1 LTGKFSFGS
10 EIEMT
15 KTKLLASTMLVAA
28 STMIAAG
35 SANALKLKVGGFGE
49 FWAGYADNDAA
60 GNVNS
65 NFDVKNDAEITFR
78 GEETL
83 DNGMKVGVLF
93 ELEAGVGA
101 PSGAVGAG
109 NTESGFDEAF
119 AWVKA
124 SWGQVNI
131 GNNDLATGYT
141 GGVSVVG
148 PVGIIK
154 SDASDWIPGNG
165 ELNNTD
171 GDVGLGDAG
180 NITYFTPRVAG
191 FQAIV
196 SYTPDSSDANTSAFD
211 NQETTGRHNG
221 LSGALKYGGKFGGA
235 KIGLSAGYTHAEESD
250 AAAGGNATAEAW
262 NAAGSVDFGKFKITA
277 AYAHENTADMNE
289 FWGAG
294 VIYKM
299 TNADTVSLGYGRGEE
314 TQKGVG
320 VGDNSEKVITLG
332 YERNLGKGVALG
344 ASLFKVSRSGGGL
357 TALQLNDG
365 MGFVTGL
372 KLKF

>member
-1 LTGKFSFGS
+1 
-10 EIEMT
+10 MT

-35 SANALKLKVGGFGE
+35 SANAVKLKVGGFGE

-65 NFDVKNDAEITFR
+65 NFDVKNDAEITFK

-93 ELEAGVGA
+93 ELEAG
-101 PSGAVGAG
+101 SGNDNARGP
-109 NTESGFDEAF
+109 GFDESF

-124 SWGQVNI
+124 SWGQLNI
-131 GNNDLATGYT
+131 GNNDVATGYT

-154 SDASDWIPGNG
+154 SDAGDWIPGNG

-171 GDVGLGDAG
+171 GDVGVGDAG

-196 SYTPDSSDANTSAFD
+196 SYTPDSSDAATSDFD
-211 NQETTGRHNG
+211 DQETAGTHNVI
-221 LSGALKYGGKFGGA
+221 SGALKYSGKFGGA
-235 KIGLSAGYTHAEESD
+235 KIGLSTGYTHAELTD
-250 AAAGGNATAEAW
+250 QAAGGEATAEAW
-262 NAAGSVDFGKFKITA
+262 SVAGSVGVGKFKITA
-277 AYAHENTADMNE
+277 AYAKENVADIDE
-289 FWGAG
+289 FWGVG

-299 TNADTVSLGYGRGEE
+299 NKADTISLGYGRGEE
-314 TQKGVG
+314 SQRGVG
-320 VGDNSEKVITLG
+320 NGDREEKVITLG
-332 YERNLGKGVALG
+332 YERNMGKGVKVG
-344 ASLFKVSRSGGGL
+344 ASLFKVSRSGDLTVAGG
-357 TALQLNDG
+357 NDG

>member
-1 LTGKFSFGS
+1 
-10 EIEMT
+10 MT

-35 SANALKLKVGGFGE
+35 SANAVTLKIGGFGE

-60 GNVNS
+60 GDVNS
-65 NFDVKNDAEITFR
+65 NFDVKNDAEITFK

-93 ELEAGVGA
+93 ELEAG
-101 PSGAVGAG
+101 SGNDNAG
-109 NTESGFDEAF
+109 GPGFDESF

-124 SWGQVNI
+124 SWGQLNI
-131 GNNDLATGYT
+131 GNNDVATGYV

-154 SDASDWIPGNG
+154 SDAGDWIPGNG

-171 GDVGLGDAG
+171 GDVGIGDSG

-196 SYTPDSSDANTSAFD
+196 SYTPDNSDAATSDFD
-211 NQETTGRHNG
+211 DQETTGTHNVM
-221 LSGALKYGGKFGGA
+221 SAALKYSGKLGGA
-235 KIGLSAGYTHAEESD
+235 KIGLATGYTHAELSD
-250 AAAGGNATAEAW
+250 TAAGGEATAEAW
-262 NAAGSVDFGKFKITA
+262 NMAGSVDVGMLKITA
-277 AYAHENTADMNE
+277 AYAKENVADVDT
-289 FWGAG
+289 FYGVG

-299 TNADTVSLGYGRGEE
+299 NKADTISLGYGVGEE
-314 TQKGVG
+314 SQKGVG
-320 VGDNSEKVITLG
+320 TGDNSEKVITLG
-332 YERNLGKGVALG
+332 YERNMGKGVTLA
-344 ASLFKVSRSGGGL
+344 ASLFKVSRSGDSL
-357 TALQLNDG
+357 TAAEQNDG

>member
-1 LTGKFSFGS
+1 
-10 EIEMT
+10 MT

-35 SANALKLKVGGFGE
+35 SANALTLKIGGYGE

-60 GNVNS
+60 GNVNN
-65 NFDVKNDAEITFR
+65 NFDVKNDAEISFKA
-78 GEETL
+78 EETL
-83 DNGMKVGVLF
+83 DNGMKVGVLY
-93 ELEAGVGA
+93 ELEAGVGG
-101 PSGAVGAG
+101 PSGAQGGG
-109 NTESGFDEAF
+109 NTESGFDEGF

-124 SWGQVNI
+124 SWGQLNI
-131 GNNDLATGYT
+131 GNNDVATGYT

-154 SDASDWIPGNG
+154 SDAGDWIPGNG

-171 GDVGLGDAG
+171 GDVGVGDAG

-196 SYTPDSSDANTSAFD
+196 SYTPDSSDGNTSAFD
-211 NQETTGRHNG
+211 NQETTGTHNVM
-221 LSGALKYGGKFGGA
+221 SGALKYSGKFGGA
-235 KIGLSAGYTHAEESD
+235 KIGLSTGYTFAELSD
-250 AAAGGNATAEAW
+250 AAAGGEATAEAW
-262 NAAGSVDFGKFKITA
+262 SMAGSVGVGMFKITA
-277 AYAHENTADMNE
+277 AYAKENVTDVDK
-289 FWGAG
+289 FWGVG

-299 TNADTVSLGYGRGEE
+299 SKADTISLGYGNGEE
-314 TQKGVG
+314 SQRGVG
-320 VGDNSEKVITLG
+320 NGDREQKVISLG
-332 YERNLGKGVALG
+332 YERNMGKGVKLG
-344 ASLFKVSRSGGGL
+344 ASLFKVSRTGVTGAAG
-357 TALQLNDG
+357 NDG